1 MIRRPPRSPLFP
13 YPPLFRSTVTAELV
27 PAPWV
32 KVNYTL
38 GADYSN
44 DERLEGA
51 PQSSTPPQV
60 GGRVTEGK
68 LINYQIDHNLTATA
82 YYTLSPRFGGTVT
95 LGQNLNTRNVRQLA
109 NVGRTLIA
117 PLPYK
122 LSNTVSRDV
131 PVDAETVIHGA
142 AYFGQ
147 PTFDAYSQLFL
158 TGAVRNDGSS
168 TFYQN

>member
-68 LINYQIDHNLTATA
+68 LINYQIDPNLAAPA
-82 YYTLSPRFGGTVT
+82 YFTLRPRVGGALPRWPT
-95 LGQNLNTRNVRQLA
+95 LDTPNVRQL
-109 NVGRTLIA
+109 RH
-117 PLPYK
+117 
-122 LSNTVSRDV
+122 
-131 PVDAETVIHGA
+131 HG
-142 AYFGQ
+142 
-147 PTFDAYSQLFL
+147 
-158 TGAVRNDGSS
+158 
-168 TFYQN
+168 

>member
-82 YYTLSPRFGGTVT
+82 SYTLSPRFGGTLAPRPKLKTPKVPP
-95 LGQNLNTRNVRQLA
+95 LA
-109 NVGRTLIA
+109 NGGPTLLS
-117 PLPYK
+117 PPPYQ
-122 LSNTVSRDV
+122 LS
-131 PVDAETVIHGA
+131 
-142 AYFGQ
+142 
-147 PTFDAYSQLFL
+147 
-158 TGAVRNDGSS
+158 
-168 TFYQN
+168 